1 MNIIG
6 RTWCT
11 AGLMAPSLSSGRSG
25 SSSSVTRTWF
35 LNRGISDPQGR
46 LLRVLAH
53 HLGRAL
59 VGVDQRQAVFVAPEN
74 KRRVLKPEAF
84 SFLSPG
90 GAVSWLRGAKNPQP
104 LADDEISKREKWKGT
119 SKNQKKMVLRK
130 NRPIQTRKDHKVEKV
145 RGSETFWL
153 IFTSIKIFSDALVKN
168 EITPALT

>member
-11 AGLMAPSLSSGRSG
+11 AGLMAPSLASGRSG

-74 KRRVLKPEAF
+74 KRRVLRLE
-84 SFLSPG
+84 
-90 GAVSWLRGAKNPQP
+90 V
-104 LADDEISKREKWKGT
+104 
-119 SKNQKKMVLRK
+119 
-130 NRPIQTRKDHKVEKV
+130 
-145 RGSETFWL
+145 
-153 IFTSIKIFSDALVKN
+153 
-168 EITPALT
+168 